1 MYALFKQKMRSDMTK
16 LIEGIIAPF
25 PLNNVDTDVIMPK
38 RFLKTITREGL
49 ADGTFAD
56 LRFTEDND
64 LRLEF
69 VLNQPRWKSASIL
82 IVGDNFGC
90 GSSRE
95 HAVWGLMQLGI
106 KAIIGTGFAGI
117 FYDNARKN
125 GLTLPIISHDD
136 RIKFMDLAEKG
147 EGFSAVV
154 NIHKR
159 QIACDELRVPFD
171 MDNATRQGLLD
182 NRDDTLDS
190 LKLSDTISKYEAQL
204 SDKMKVS
211 VVK

>member
-1 MYALFKQKMRSDMTK
+1 MTK
-16 LIEGIIAPF
+16 MIDGLMAPF

-38 RFLKTITREGL
+38 RFLKTITRQGL

-56 LRFTEDND
+56 LRFTDDHTPRE
-64 LRLEF
+64 EF
-69 VLNQPRWKSASIL
+69 MLNQKPWNQASVL

-95 HAVWGLMQLGI
+95 HAVWGLLQLGI

-125 GLTLPIISHDD
+125 GLALPIISHKD
-136 RIKFMDLAEKG
+136 RGILMGLAEKA
-147 EGFSAVV
+147 EGLSCLVT
-154 NIHKR
+154 IDER
-159 QIACDELRVPFD
+159 QIICDGLHIPFE
-171 MDNATRQGLLD
+171 MDDATRRGLLD

-190 LKLSDTISKYEAQL
+190 LKLCELIDRYESRL
-204 SDKMKVS
+204 SDKMRVR